1 MENATPSE
9 TGKHMHNNN
18 YNYYHNDHLDI
29 IIIIVVDSI
38 SRNER
43 SSETKVEARKEY
55 AI

>member
-1 MENATPSE
+1 MQHLVKPVNTCII
-9 TGKHMHNNN
+9 TT
-18 YNYYHNDHLDI
+18 NYYHNDHLDI

-43 SSETKVEARKEY
+43 SSETQVEARKEY